1 MNIRNLFFRIGFAL
15 KYKTLKPCVIQPGK
29 DDKILVFHNDNQ
41 LVMSRRC
48 PHQGAGLKNGGLKM
62 TNSSVRGMDVN
73 FPREITN
80 QHLPVTINESKYYA

>member
-1 MNIRNLFFRIGFAL
+1 
-15 KYKTLKPCVIQPGK
+15 
-29 DDKILVFHNDNQ
+29 
-41 LVMSRRC
+41 MSRRC